1 MNNEPL
7 DIDVKEFENESD
19 VEQKLIMPMLTKEH
33 PYGLS
38 IPVKNIKTKK
48 SIPSSQIGKGSDK
61 KYYIPD
67 YIVTSKAYPVFVIE
81 AKSPNTNLDEGWRE
95 ARLYAHELNSRYREI
110 NPVKFVMATNGK
122 VIWYGSPDN
131 AEPKGI
137 VDINDCL
144 YNSGFY
150 EMINFIS
157 FNQIESYTQTLISKL
172 KPKTFTQARKVV
184 GGNSIQN
191 EEIPKNQFGLTI
203 SDSFGKIFNPES
215 IDDRRY
221 IVRNGYI
228 SSKLN
233 KRSMEDIDKV
243 VKAAKLPSTQDGIEL
258 INLSEPNEL
267 KEQIG
272 KNINKTLFPNKV
284 MLVIGGVGSGKTT
297 FIDHLQFVSI
307 PKNKLINDS
316 LVWLRLNL
324 NNAPLSKDLVYDWI
338 IKQFIESIKIN
349 HANIDFDE
357 LETKMKIFH
366 VEVNK
371 FKKGEGQLL
380 KDDKVSYNKE
390 LYNIIKEHSTD
401 IKKIFAAYYRYFVT
415 EKQKSLIIVFDNCDK
430 RLKDEQLFMF
440 DVSQWVKDTFKALVL
455 LPLRDETYDSHRNT
469 PPLDTVIKD
478 NIFRIYSP
486 SFKDILISR
495 IQLSIGKMEHKGKI
509 YSYDISNGM
518 HINYPAED
526 QAHYLICILRSIMN
540 EENNIRRLITGLSGS
555 NIRRALEIFMD
566 FCCSGHL
573 SEDIILSMKTNPNYK
588 LPYYIAS
595 RVLLRLNRR
604 FYDSDKSYIKNVF
617 DAKDPEDPF
626 YFSRLLILRFLH
638 NAMKASETPSISKMK
653 GYISIT
659 ETLDFLN
666 NFGLSRNIALS
677 EIEYLIKSN
686 CILTEDFREN
696 NIDENLLIKLA
707 PAGFVHL
714 YLLGDISYLA
724 AVAEDLHFT
733 DERIVNSIKSNI
745 KFYDDQL
752 SFANTLTNSKLLMD
766 FLSRERKR
774 KLDYLLTFDKDSEYA
789 RYSELNDSEERI
801 SNLLNSSSEEPWKSF
816 LSETPIGKTA
826 EGSIIKKLEYGY
838 LIHLNEWNIN
848 GLLHNS
854 NIHIGSDNLDLNTQI
869 TVHIDDCDPMRERIT
884 LSIR

>member
-1 MNNEPL
+1 MNNKPL
-7 DIDVKEFENESD
+7 DIDVQHIENESD
-19 VEQKLIMPMLTKEH
+19 VEQKFIMPMLLKEH

-38 IPVKNIKTKK
+38 IPAKNIKTKQ
-48 SIPSSQIGKGSDK
+48 SIPSSRIGKGSDK
-61 KYYIPD
+61 KYYVPD
-67 YIVTSKAYPVFVIE
+67 YIVTSKAYPVLVIE
-81 AKSPNTNLDEGWRE
+81 AKSPKEELNEGWRE
-95 ARLYAHELNSRYREI
+95 ARLYAHELNSKYGEI
-110 NPVKFVMATNGK
+110 NPVKYVMATNGK
-122 VIWYGSPDN
+122 IIWYGTPDN
-131 AEPKGI
+131 SNPKGI
-137 VDINDCL
+137 IEVNDYL
-144 YNSGFY
+144 YNSDFH
-150 EMINFIS
+150 EMIKFIS
-157 FNQIESYTQTLISKL
+157 FSQIENYTQTLINKL
-172 KPKTFTQARKVV
+172 KPKIFTQARKVV
-184 GGNSIQN
+184 GGSSIQN
-191 EEIPKNQFGLTI
+191 EEIPKNQFGLSI

-221 IVRNGYI
+221 IVEKGYI

-258 INLSEPNEL
+258 INLSEPNEF

-272 KNINKTLFPNKV
+272 KNINKNLFPNKV
-284 MLVIGGVGSGKTT
+284 MLIIGGVGSGKTT

-307 PKNKLINDS
+307 PKNKTINDN

-324 NNAPLSKDLVYDWI
+324 NNAPLSKDLVYNWI
-338 IKQFIESIKIN
+338 IKQFIESIKSN
-349 HANIDFDE
+349 HPKIDFDE
-357 LETKMKIFH
+357 LATKMKIFS

-371 FKKGEGQLL
+371 FKKGEGELL
-380 KDDKVSYNKE
+380 KGDEKTYNKE
-390 LYNIIKEHSTD
+390 LYKIIRECSSDENKLFT
-401 IKKIFAAYYRYFVT
+401 AYYRYFVT

-455 LPLRDETYDSHRNT
+455 LPLRDETYDNHKNT

-486 SFKDILISR
+486 SFKEILISR
-495 IQLSIGKMEHKGKI
+495 IQLSIGKIKHTGKI
-509 YSYDISNGM
+509 YSYNISNGM

-526 QAHYLICILRSIMN
+526 QARYLVCILRSIMN

-555 NIRRALEIFMD
+555 NIRKALEIFMD

-604 FYDSDKSYIKNVF
+604 FYDSEKSYIKNVF
-617 DAKDPEDPF
+617 DAKDPENPF
-626 YFSRLLILRFLH
+626 YFSRLIILRFLH
-638 NAMKASETPSISKMK
+638 NAMKASETPSINKMK
-653 GYISIT
+653 GYISINN
-659 ETLDFLN
+659 TLDFLN
-666 NFGLSRNIALS
+666 NFGLSKNIALS

-686 CILTEDFREN
+686 CILTEDFRESD
-696 NIDENLLIKLA
+696 IDENMLIKLA

-714 YLLGDISYLA
+714 YLLSDISYLA

-733 DERIVNSIKSNI
+733 DERVVNNIKSNI
-745 KFYDDQL
+745 RCYNDQL

-766 FLSRERKR
+766 FLSEERKR
-774 KLDYLLTFDKDSEYA
+774 KLDYLATFEKDSEYD
-789 RYSELNDSEERI
+789 RYSELKDCEDRI
-801 SNLLNSSSEEPWKSF
+801 SNLLNSSSKEPWKSF
-816 LSETPIGKTA
+816 LSKTPIGKTIM
-826 EGSIIKKLEYGY
+826 GKVVKKLEYGY
-838 LIHLNEWNIN
+838 LIYLDEWGVN

-854 NIHIGSDNLDLNTQI
+854 NIHTDSNKLDINAKI
-869 TVHIDDCDPMRERIT
+869 NVHIDDCDPMRERISLT
-884 LSIR
+884 II

>member
-1 MNNEPL
+1 MNNKPL
-7 DIDVKEFENESD
+7 DIDFQDLRNESD
-19 VEQKLIMPMLTKEH
+19 VEQKFIMPMLLKEH

-38 IPVKNIKTKK
+38 IPSKNIKTKK
-48 SIPSSQIGKGSDK
+48 SIPSSRIGKGSDK
-61 KYYIPD
+61 KHYIPD

-81 AKSPNTNLDEGWRE
+81 AKSPNEELNEGWRE
-95 ARLYAHELNSRYREI
+95 ARLYAHELNAKYNEI

-122 VIWYGSPDN
+122 VIWYGTPN
-131 AEPKGI
+131 TETPKGVI
-137 VDINDCL
+137 EINNYL
-144 YNSGFY
+144 YNSDFH
-150 EMINFIS
+150 EMIKFIS
-157 FNQIESYTQTLISKL
+157 FNQIETHTQALINKL
-172 KPKTFTQARKVV
+172 KPRTFTQARKIV

-221 IVRNGYI
+221 IVENGYI

-243 VKAAKLPSTQDGIEL
+243 VKAAQLPSTQDGMEL
-258 INLSEPNEL
+258 VNLSEPNEF

-272 KNINKTLFPNKV
+272 KNIHKTLFPNKV

-307 PKNKLINDS
+307 PKNKVINDN

-324 NNAPLSKDLVYDWI
+324 NNAPLSKDLVYNWI
-338 IKQFIESIKIN
+338 INQFIESIKSN
-349 HANIDFDE
+349 HPHIDFDE
-357 LETKMKIFH
+357 LATKMKIFS

-371 FKKGEGQLL
+371 FKKGEGELL
-380 KDDKVSYNKE
+380 KEDTTSYNKE
-390 LYNIIKEHSTD
+390 LYNIIKECSSD
-401 IKKIFAAYYRYFVT
+401 INKLFTAYYRYFVT

-430 RLKDEQLFMF
+430 RLRDEQLFMF

-455 LPLRDETYDSHRNT
+455 LPLRDETYDNHKNT

-495 IQLSIGKMEHKGKI
+495 IQLSIGKMKHTEKI

-518 HINYPAED
+518 HINYPADD

-555 NIRRALEIFMD
+555 NIRKALEIFMD

-604 FYDSDKSYIKNVF
+604 FYDSERSYIKNVF
-617 DAKDPEDPF
+617 DAKDPEAPF
-626 YFSRLLILRFLH
+626 YFSRLLILRFLN
-638 NAMKASETPSISKMK
+638 NAMKASETPSITKMK
-653 GYISIT
+653 GYISISD
-659 ETLDFLN
+659 TLDFLN

-696 NIDENLLIKLA
+696 DIDENMLIKLA

-714 YLLGDISYLA
+714 YLLSDISYLA

-733 DERIVNSIKSNI
+733 DEKVVNNIKSNI
-745 KFYDDQL
+745 KYYDDQL

-766 FLSRERKR
+766 FLSGERQR
-774 KLDYLLTFDKDSEYA
+774 KLDYLATFDTDSEYA
-789 RYSELNDSEERI
+789 RYSELKDCEDRI
-801 SNLLNSSSEEPWKSF
+801 STLLDSSSQEPWKSF

-826 EGSIIKKLEYGY
+826 TGHVIKKLEYGY
-838 LIHLNEWNIN
+838 LIHLDEWNIN

-854 NIHIGSDNLDLNTQI
+854 NIHIKLDKLGINTQI